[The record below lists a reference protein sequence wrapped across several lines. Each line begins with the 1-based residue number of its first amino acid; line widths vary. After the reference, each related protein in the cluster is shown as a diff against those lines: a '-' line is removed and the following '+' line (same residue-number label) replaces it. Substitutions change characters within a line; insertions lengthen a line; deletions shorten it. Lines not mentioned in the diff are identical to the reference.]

1 LESLRL
7 FTTVSAQECK
17 AALTLKLDNNDFQV
31 ALSNSVPLL
40 QREVELY
47 HGTSCSWDDIG
58 GLSEVKKILI
68 EVLQWPSQVS
78 FLFFNCGL
86 LRYDAV

>member
-1 LESLRL
+1 LKSLHL
-7 FTTVSAQECK
+7 FTTVSAQECN
-17 AALTLKLDNNDFQV
+17 AALIPKLNNSDFEV

-40 QREVELY
+40 QRGVELY
-47 HGTSCSWDDIG
+47 HGSSCSWDDIG

-78 FLFFNCGL
+78 IFFLNYSILG
-86 LRYDAV
+86 YDAV

>member
-1 LESLRL
+1 LKSLHL

-17 AALTLKLDNNDFQV
+17 AALTLKLDNSDFEV

-40 QREVELY
+40 QRGVELY
-47 HGTSCSWDDIG
+47 RGSSCSWDDVG

-78 FLFFNCGL
+78 IFFLNCGL
-86 LRYDAV
+86 LGYDAV